1 MFVNE
6 IKKLSKLGLKVEVF
20 DHSKMKKIGM
30 NALLGVA
37 QGSKNLPYFV
47 TIKWKPTNSKNKKPL
62 SFIGKGVCFDTGGI
76 SLKPAKFMEDMKYDM
91 AGAGAV
97 VGLMKTFI
105 KIVFSLFLLQSAL
118 FAAGKPYSQVEFDK
132 LIKEGKPIVLHV
144 HAKWCY
150 TCAAQDPVLN
160 SLMKS
165 PEFKNFTFF
174 NVDFDTSKDL
184 LKTLKV
190 SRQILYPNLLLT
202 MTFGRFVFINNL
214 YIYIY
219 M

>member
-1 MFVNE
+1 MF
-6 IKKLSKLGLKVEVF
+6 
-20 DHSKMKKIGM
+20 
-30 NALLGVA
+30 
-37 QGSKNLPYFV
+37 
-47 TIKWKPTNSKNKKPL
+47 
-62 SFIGKGVCFDTGGI
+62 
-76 SLKPAKFMEDMKYDM
+76 
-91 AGAGAV
+91 
-97 VGLMKTFI
+97 LMKTFI
-105 KIVFSLFLLQSAL
+105 KIIFSLFFLQSAL

-190 SRQILYPNLLLT
+190 SRQSAIIV
-202 MTFGRFVFINNL
+202 FKQGKEQGRSLGDTKESSIKEL
-214 YIYIY
+214 IKKAI
-219 M
+219 